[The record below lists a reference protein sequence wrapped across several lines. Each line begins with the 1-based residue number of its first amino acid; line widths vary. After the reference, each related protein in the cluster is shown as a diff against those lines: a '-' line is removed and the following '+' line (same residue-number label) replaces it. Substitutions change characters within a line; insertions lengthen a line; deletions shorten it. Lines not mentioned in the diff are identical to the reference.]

1 MTDITEH
8 LRAEHLGRSTFDG
21 VQAGCI
27 HMRLVNPDGPAAA
40 DEIERLRAAI
50 RAALDAPLIC
60 HHDRSRSTYGILEAA
75 LRGQG

>member
-40 DEIERLRAAI
+40 DEIERLRAALREI
-50 RAALDAPLIC
+50 AGYSAVNGMTRVRMRSIAA
-60 HHDRSRSTYGILEAA
+60 TA